1 MTAIT
6 VLTASLPERA
16 GMLTENLASVA
27 TQRFA
32 PAAHLV
38 AVDHARAG
46 GAATYN
52 RLLAAVDTEW
62 FCCLDDDDTAD
73 PDHLEVMARAATPNL
88 DVVYTY
94 CRSFG
99 REFTQ
104 YNQPFDPAQ
113 VASNSIVP
121 ITALCRTDLMRKAGG
136 FPDTWDYDRAAWV
149 AVHRAGGR
157 FLAIPTVTWTYRYH
171 GANQSYGQLPARRP
185 A

>member
-1 MTAIT
+1 MTSIT
-6 VLTASLPERA
+6 VLTASLPERS
-16 GMLTENLASVA
+16 GMLAENLASVA
-27 TQRFA
+27 TQRLS
-32 PAAHLV
+32 PASHLV

-52 RLLAAVDTEW
+52 ALLAAVTTEW

-73 PDHLEVMARAATPNL
+73 LDHLEVMAGAATDDL
-88 DVVYTY
+88 DVIYTY
-94 CRSFG
+94 CRSVG

-104 YNQPFDPAQ
+104 YNRPFDPAL

-121 ITALCRTDLMRKAGG
+121 ITALCRTDLMRGAGG

-149 AVHRAGGR
+149 AVHRAGAR
-157 FLAIPTVTWTYRYH
+157 FLSIPEITWSYRYH
-171 GANQSYGQLPARRP
+171 GANQSHGQLRARSS